1 MGLAA
6 RRPLAVGATVAL
18 LALAGGLVALRL
30 EPTAATGALV
40 ERGSASW
47 RATEDLHER
56 FGEDAVYVLVRRRV
70 SDLVLTADLGR
81 LLGLEGCLSGNTP
94 AGRTP
99 AGGRGSPCARLAA
112 SKPAQVVFGPGTFI
126 NEAAREIQEQ
136 LRARIAQREA
146 QGRRAARAARQLA
159 LRQGRSPAEAARLAQ
174 QARRLVL
181 ARAVSEALRLGAR
194 YGLSQPPSIDDPAF
208 VARIVFA
215 DTGPPGTPK
224 ARFAYLFPT
233 RDSALVQVRLRP
245 DLSEAERRRAIAD
258 VRAATQMPRFRLS
271 GGGSYTVTG
280 APVVLQD
287 LTESVSRSLVV
298 LLVAALAVMAAVL
311 AVAFRARRRLLP
323 LAVALAASGL
333 TFGAFALAGASLT
346 MASVAVLPVLIGL
359 SVDYAVQLQARVQE
373 EAGAGAAARGEPHAG
388 VSPGPEPHAGVSP
401 GPEPLVPGGGPYR
414 AAVDRAARRGAPTVA
429 VAATATAA
437 GFLVLAL
444 SPLPMVRGFGVLLVA
459 GIALALGCALTL
471 GVAGLAPR
479 SGRWAGRRGRGAAA
493 VVALAAAWRG
503 AGEIVADNGPARA
516 ARRAAVGG
524 VRRGLRGV
532 AARPG
537 RVLAVAAALAV
548 AGWAVD
554 PLTEVES
561 DVTRLV
567 PQDLPALQD
576 LEALQRS
583 TGVGG
588 QLDVLVEGDDLTD
601 PAVVRWMTR
610 YQRGVLTRYGYRRGR
625 GCGRA
630 DVCPAFSLPD
640 LFSGGPSSRSR
651 IEALLDAVPTY
662 FSQGVITD
670 DRRAATLSFGIRL
683 MPLAEQQEII
693 SELRRRLDPPGD
705 VSARLAGLPVLAA
718 EANAA
723 ISSPLRRL
731 AMVVAGLA
739 AVGLVLLLAFRR
751 WQRAAVPLVPIVL
764 ATGWS
769 ALVLFALRIP
779 LNPMSVTLAA
789 LVIAISTEFSVL
801 LSERYG
807 AERRAGRDPRAAL
820 DATYRST
827 GAAVLASG
835 ATAIAGFAV
844 LVVSDIAML
853 RDFGFVT
860 VVDLLVSLAGV
871 LVVLPAVLLLAERR
885 NLLAHRPGP
894 SPPGP
899 AARPPDERP
908 PAMAGAGG
916 RRA

>member
-6 RRPLAVGATVAL
+6 RRPLTVGATVAL
-18 LALAGGLVALRL
+18 LALTGGLVALRL

-146 QGRRAARAARQLA
+146 QARRAARAARQLA

-174 QARRLVL
+174 QARRLVY
-181 ARAVSEALRLGAR
+181 ARAVSEAIRLGAR
-194 YGLSQPPSIDDPAF
+194 YGLSQAPSIDDPAF

-258 VRAATQMPRFRLS
+258 VRAATQMPRFGLS
-271 GGGSYTVTG
+271 GGGGYTVTG

-298 LLVAALAVMAAVL
+298 LLFAALVVMAAVL

-323 LAVALAASGL
+323 LAVALAAAGL

-359 SVDYAVQLQARVQE
+359 AVDYAVQLQARVQE
-373 EAGAGAAARGEPHAG
+373 ESGAAAPGERRAG
-388 VSPGPEPHAGVSP
+388 VAPRAEALAGERGPF
-401 GPEPLVPGGGPYR
+401 R
-414 AAVDRAARRGAPTVA
+414 AAVDRAARWGAPTVA

-437 GFLVLAL
+437 GFLALAL

-459 GIALALGCALTL
+459 GIALALTCALTL

-479 SGRWAGRRGRGAAA
+479 SRGSAGRPGRGAAA
-493 VVALAAAWRG
+493 AGALAAAWRG

-516 ARRAAVGG
+516 ARRAAAGG

-537 RVLAVAAALAV
+537 RVLALAAALAV
-548 AGWAVD
+548 AGWALD

-610 YQRGVLTRYGYRRGR
+610 YQRGVLDRYGYRRGR

-630 DVCPAFSLPD
+630 DLCPAFSLPD
-640 LFSGGPSSRSR
+640 LFSGGPSSRRR
-651 IEALLDAVPTY
+651 IEALLDAVPAY

-683 MPLAEQQEII
+683 MPLSEQQEII
-693 SELRRRLDPPGD
+693 DELRRRLDPPGD
-705 VSARLAGLPVLAA
+705 VRARLAGLPVLAA

-731 AMVVAGLA
+731 AMVIAGLA

-769 ALVLFALRIP
+769 ALVLFALRVP

-801 LSERYG
+801 LSERYR
-807 AERRAGRDPRAAL
+807 AERRAGRGPREAL

-885 NLLAHRPGP
+885 GLLAHGPG
-894 SPPGP
+894 SSSPGP
-899 AARPPDERP
+899 ARPPAERP

>member
-1 MGLAA
+1 MVSVGRMLRAVMGLAA
-6 RRPLAVGATVAL
+6 RRPLAVGAAVAV

-30 EPTAATGALV
+30 EPTSATGALV
-40 ERGSASW
+40 ERGSPTW
-47 RATEDLHER
+47 RATQDLHER

-81 LLGLEGCLSGNTP
+81 VLGLEGCLSGNTP

-99 AGGRGSPCARLAA
+99 AGGSGSPCARLAG
-112 SKPAQVVFGPGTFI
+112 SKPAQVVFGPGTFV
-126 NEAAREIQEQ
+126 NEAATEIQKQ
-136 LRARIAQREA
+136 LRTRIEQRTAQA
-146 QGRRAARAARQLA
+146 RRAARAARQLA
-159 LRQGRSPAEAARLAQ
+159 LRQGRGAAEAARLARE
-174 QARRLVL
+174 AERLVY
-181 ARAVSEALRLGAR
+181 ARAVSEGLRLAAR
-194 YGLSQPPSIDDPAF
+194 YGLSQAPSIDDPAF

-224 ARFAYLFPT
+224 ARFAYLFPN

-258 VRAATQMPRFRLS
+258 IRAATRMPRFRLS
-271 GGGSYTVTG
+271 GGGGYTVTG

-287 LTESVSRSLVV
+287 LTESVSHSLVV
-298 LLVAALAVMAAVL
+298 LLVAALVVMAAVL

-323 LAVALAASGL
+323 LAVALAAAGL
-333 TFGAFALAGASLT
+333 TFGALALAGASLT
-346 MASVAVLPVLIGL
+346 MASIAVLPVLIGL
-359 SVDYAVQLQARVQE
+359 AVDYAVQLQARVQE
-373 EAGAGAAARGEPHAG
+373 EARGADGRPF
-388 VSPGPEPHAGVSP
+388 
-401 GPEPLVPGGGPYR
+401 R

-429 VAATATAA
+429 VAACATAA

-459 GIALALGCALTL
+459 GIALALTCALTL
-471 GVAGLAPR
+471 GVAGLAPGR
-479 SGRWAGRRGRGAAA
+479 SRVRPASRRVGRGAGAAAAAAAA
-493 VVALAAAWRG
+493 VAAAWRG
-503 AGEIVADNGPARA
+503 AGEIVADNRPARA
-516 ARRAAVGG
+516 ARRTAALG
-524 VRRGLRGV
+524 VQQVLRGV

-548 AGWAVD
+548 AGWVVD

-576 LEALQRS
+576 LQALQRS

-588 QLDVLVEGDDLTD
+588 QLDVLVEGDDLAA
-601 PAVVRWMTR
+601 PPVVRWMTR
-610 YQRGVLTRYGYRRGR
+610 YQRGVLDRYGYKPGR

-640 LFSGGPSSRSR
+640 LFSGGASSRRR
-651 IEALLDAVPTY
+651 IDALLDAVPPY

-683 MPLAEQQEII
+683 MPLSRQQEII
-693 SELRRRLDPPGD
+693 DELRRRLDPPAG
-705 VSARLAGLPVLAA
+705 VRARLAGLPVLAA

-723 ISSPLRRL
+723 ISSPLRRI
-731 AMVVAGLA
+731 AMVAAGLA
-739 AVGLVLLLAFRR
+739 AVALVLLLAFRR

-801 LSERYG
+801 LSERFR
-807 AERRAGRDPRAAL
+807 AERRAGRHPAAAL

-835 ATAIAGFAV
+835 ATAVAGFAV

-871 LVVLPAVLLLAERR
+871 LVVLPAVLVLAERR
-885 NLLAHRPGP
+885 GLLAH
-894 SPPGP
+894 GP
-899 AARPPDERP
+899 APGEPAAPGDGPPARP

-916 RRA
+916 RRR